1 MSPGEA
7 DGCPGLQPPAR
18 KALAILDREW
28 DGMIAHRDYPVIS
41 LDKDAARLLRSACG
55 HHGHGQRDS
64 CRWAH
69 AQALLSPAMY
79 IVTMRVVVIDA
90 VVFDVGETLVDETR
104 EYGTWA
110 DWLGIPRHTFSAVF
124 GAVIALG
131 VDYRDVFQYFRPGFS
146 LDAERARRA
155 GAGQPEWFGE
165 DDLYPDVRPCMTAL
179 RDMGVW
185 IGVAGNQTSRA
196 GELLR
201 KLDLP
206 ADLIATSED
215 WKASKPDSG
224 FFGALLAAAPCEAS
238 RILYVGDRLDN
249 DLKPAR
255 AAGMPTAFIRRGPW
269 GYIWEHHPDMAAAA
283 DWSMT
288 SLAELPPLVAEVN
301 RSGR

>member
-1 MSPGEA
+1 
-7 DGCPGLQPPAR
+7 
-18 KALAILDREW
+18 
-28 DGMIAHRDYPVIS
+28 
-41 LDKDAARLLRSACG
+41 
-55 HHGHGQRDS
+55 
-64 CRWAH
+64 
-69 AQALLSPAMY
+69 
-79 IVTMRVVVIDA
+79 MRVVVIDA

-131 VDYRDVFQYFRPGFS
+131 VDYRDAFQYFRSGFS

-155 GAGQPEWFGE
+155 DAGQPEWFGE

-224 FFGALLAAAPCEAS
+224 FFRALLAAAPCEAS

-255 AAGMPTAFIRRGPW
+255 AAGMRTAFIRRGPW

-283 DWSMT
+283 DWRMA

-301 RSGR
+301 RSGRLLSCSSRIAVRRAGARRGVIPMW